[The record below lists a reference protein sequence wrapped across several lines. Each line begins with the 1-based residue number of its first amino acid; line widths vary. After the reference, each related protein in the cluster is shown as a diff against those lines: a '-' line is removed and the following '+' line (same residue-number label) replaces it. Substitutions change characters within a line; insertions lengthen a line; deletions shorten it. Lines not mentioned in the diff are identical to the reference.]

1 MHLRTQLLFS
11 SIFAATGITIL
22 ALAAHYLQKILPEAQ
37 VNSIKTAANIQ
48 LIHSVAI
55 VALSNLHATIN
66 LSALKRALNFMIA
79 GIIAFSFSIYILSL
93 NKIFE
98 LSWLKILGP
107 ITPIGGILLIISWS
121 IISIHIY
128 KSTK

>member
-1 MHLRTQLLFS
+1 MNLRTQLLFA
-11 SIFAATGITIL
+11 SIFAATGISIL
-22 ALAAHYLQKILPEAQ
+22 ALAAHYLQKILPDAQ
-37 VNSIKTAANIQ
+37 VNSIKTGANIQ